1 MQRSSLEFTDNQKVA
16 RIAKVIVPAFFVL
29 RLIIYMKKFLNSD
42 CLRAVQFVF
51 EIQCQKIK
59 YSAKKTPKQCTFLI
73 FLLFEKLTRACF
85 SKLHALKIILLSI

>member
-1 MQRSSLEFTDNQKVA
+1 MQRSSLEFTDKQKVA

-51 EIQCQKIK
+51 EIQCQKMK
-59 YSAKKTPKQCTFLI
+59 YSAKKLQNSVNF
-73 FLLFEKLTRACF
+73 
-85 SKLHALKIILLSI
+85 